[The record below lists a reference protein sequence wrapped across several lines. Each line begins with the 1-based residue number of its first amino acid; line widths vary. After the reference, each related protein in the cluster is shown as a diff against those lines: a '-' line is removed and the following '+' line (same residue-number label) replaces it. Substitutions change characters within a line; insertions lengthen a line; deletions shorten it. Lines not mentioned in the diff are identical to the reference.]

1 VQIRVILR
9 ENLARIDDMM
19 AMIGRVKPDL
29 AELAEWTEEG
39 KARFGI
45 Q

>member
-29 AELAEWTEEG
+29 AEWTEEG